1 LPDGAVRRGTAGPP
15 AAWRGRVLRRLRC
28 RGEVP
33 VPRRGVRRPAH
44 VGADR
49 APLRS
54 GGAGPGV
61 PPGAAPGSHAGAH
74 HPEPG
79 HPAGPAAVPA
89 RPVTAAGRPVARVPA
104 AAHPP
109 LHRPPADPPADPQR
123 LRRLRGAFELRGAR
137 LSPGPADPAPVAGPD
152 LPAPRRLADRR
163 GGGARPTP
171 PPPSPPV
178 TGWGGPA
185 APSFPASRPC
195 PEAAP
200 TA

>member
-1 LPDGAVRRGTAGPP
+1 
-15 AAWRGRVLRRLRC
+15 
-28 RGEVP
+28 
-33 VPRRGVRRPAH
+33 
-44 VGADR
+44 
-49 APLRS
+49 LRS

-89 RPVTAAGRPVARVPA
+89 RPVTAAGRPAARVPA

-123 LRRLRGAFELRGAR
+123 LRRLRGALDLRGAG
-137 LSPGPADPAPVAGPD
+137 LSPGPAGPARVAGPD

-163 GGGARPTP
+163 GGEARPTRP
-171 PPPSPPV
+171 MPSARV
-178 TGWGGPA
+178 TGWWAPA
-185 APSFPASRPC
+185 GTSFPVSRPC
-195 PEAAP
+195 PEDAT